1 MGWVPKTLLLESLAS
16 EPGLYPSIARLV
28 AEHRA
33 TTEGALLRALS
44 AALGAERAQL
54 EASELTAELQGAFE
68 SGTLATWVR
77 GLATRVVAWEAAG
90 VPSVAIEEV
99 LVALAR
105 WPWLR
110 APGEEIPEV
119 PLEELL
125 KHEVDQRQKFGAL
138 LTVSRAVVNSLDLNT
153 ILSTIAKQ
161 IRQVIHTD
169 ECSVFLYDEQ
179 QKVLVPQVCDAQSY
193 VEEMMAVRLKLGE
206 GITGTV
212 ALTGRGEIVNDAEAD
227 PRSLTVPGTPPE
239 QSSLLC
245 APLISRDHVLGVI
258 TLSRLGVH
266 GFQQEDLEL
275 ATLFA
280 GQCSAAIANA
290 RLYESMKLA
299 YDELRATQSQLV
311 QSAKLNAL
319 GEMAGGVAHDFNNIL
334 AAILG
339 RTQLLLQSVD
349 DPGIRLQLGVIEQA
363 ALDGAQTVRR
373 VQEFT
378 RVRQDERFETID
390 VNRVLY
396 GVVELTRPAWEA
408 GAKRRGVVV
417 NVHLDLKATLTIAGA
432 ASELREVFTNLVLNS
447 IDAMPVGGDLWITS
461 HDEPE
466 AVRVQVRDTGIGM
479 DSDTRARVF
488 DPFFTTKEVKGT
500 GLGLSVA
507 YGIVNR
513 HRGQIDVQSAPS
525 SGTVFTLTFPVG
537 AVPVQLGPSAEGPP
551 PTSLRALVVDDEETV
566 MLVLSE
572 MLRAM
577 GHHVTAALGGSAAIE
592 ILRSEQF
599 DVVFTDLGMP
609 EVNGWD
615 LASVVKSRR
624 AECAVVLV
632 SGWGFQLEED
642 AAATRG
648 VDRVMAKPFS
658 FGDVEAAT
666 RALFE
671 PNGGR
676 RAA

>member
-1 MGWVPKTLLLESLAS
+1 RW
-16 EPGLYPSIARLV
+16 
-28 AEHRA
+28 
-33 TTEGALLRALS
+33 LR
-44 AALGAERAQL
+44 
-54 EASELTAELQGAFE
+54 
-68 SGTLATWVR
+68 
-77 GLATRVVAWEAAG
+77 
-90 VPSVAIEEV
+90 
-99 LVALAR
+99 
-105 WPWLR
+105 LR
-110 APGEEIPEV
+110 APGEPLPEV
-119 PLEELL
+119 PLEAFLERE
-125 KHEVDQRQKFGAL
+125 KSQRESLGAL
-138 LTVSRAVVNSLDLNT
+138 LTVSRAVVNTLDLNT
-153 ILSTIAKQ
+153 ILTTIAKQ
-161 IRQVIHTD
+161 IRQVIQTD
-169 ECSVFLYDEQ
+169 ECTVFLYDDRE
-179 QKVLVPQVCDAQSY
+179 KLLTPAVCDARSY
-193 VEEMMAVRLKLGE
+193 VEEMLAVRLKLGE

-212 ALTGRGEIVNDAEAD
+212 ALTGRGEIVNDAEGD

-239 QSSLLC
+239 ESALLC
-245 APLISRDHVLGVI
+245 VPLMSREHVLGVI
-258 TLSRLGVH
+258 TLSRLGTR

-299 YDELRATQSQLV
+299 YDELRATQVQLV

-339 RTQLLLQSVD
+339 RTQLLLQSVN
-349 DPGIRLQLGVIEQA
+349 DPEIRRQLGVVEQA

-378 RVRQDERFETID
+378 RVRQDERFETLD

-408 GAKRRGVVV
+408 GAKRKGVVV
-417 NVHLDLKATLTIAGA
+417 NVLLELKATRTIAGA
-432 ASELREVFTNLVLNS
+432 ASELREVFTNMVLNAV
-447 IDAMPVGGDLWITS
+447 DAMPAGGDLSIS
-461 HDEPE
+461 SSDEDG
-466 AVRVQVRDTGIGM
+466 AVRVQVRDTGVGM
-479 DSDTRARVF
+479 DADTRARVF

-507 YGIVNR
+507 YGIVAR
-513 HRGQIDVQSAPS
+513 HRGRIDVQSSPGN
-525 SGTVFTLTFPVG
+525 GTLFTLTFPVG
-537 AVPVQLGPSAEGPP
+537 AVPVELGPLAEGPA
-551 PTSLRALVVDDEETV
+551 PTAMRVLVADDEES
-566 MLVLSE
+566 VLSVLAE
-572 MLRAM
+572 MLRGM
-577 GHHVTAALGGSAAIE
+577 GHHVAAALGGPAAVE
-592 ILRSEQF
+592 VLRGEAF

-624 AECAVVLV
+624 PECAVVLV

-642 AAATRG
+642 AAASRG
-648 VDRVMAKPFS
+648 VDLVMGKPFS
-658 FGDVEAAT
+658 FGDVEGAL

-671 PNGGR
+671 SNGQR

>member
-1 MGWVPKTLLLESLAS
+1 MV
-16 EPGLYPSIARLV
+16 PSIARLV
-28 AEHRA
+28 GEHRA
-33 TTEGALLRALS
+33 ATEGALLRALTS
-44 AALGAERAQL
+44 ALGPERAHTEAVELTRQL
-54 EASELTAELQGAFE
+54 EAAVDAGAVT
-68 SGTLATWVR
+68 SCVRVLAR
-77 GLATRVVAWEAAG
+77 RLEGWEAAG
-90 VPSVAIEEV
+90 VPGAAAEEA

-105 WPWLR
+105 WLRLR
-110 APGEEIPEV
+110 APGEALPEV
-119 PLEELL
+119 PLEAFLER
-125 KHEVDQRQKFGAL
+125 EQTQRESLGAL
-138 LTVSRAVVNSLDLNT
+138 LTVSRAVVNTLDLNT

-161 IRQVIHTD
+161 IRQVIQTD
-169 ECSVFLYDEQ
+169 ECTVFLYDDRE
-179 QKVLVPQVCDAQSY
+179 KVLVPAVCDARSY
-193 VEEMMAVRLKLGE
+193 VEEMLAMRLKLGE

-212 ALTGRGEIVNDAEAD
+212 ALTGRGEIVNDAEGD

-239 QSSLLC
+239 ESALLC
-245 APLISRDHVLGVI
+245 VPLMSREHVLGVI
-258 TLSRLGVH
+258 TLSRIGTR

-299 YDELRATQSQLV
+299 YDELRATQAQLV

-339 RTQLLLQSVD
+339 RTQLLLQSVN
-349 DPGIRLQLGVIEQA
+349 DPEIRRQLGVVEQA

-378 RVRQDERFETID
+378 RVRQDERFETLD

-408 GAKRRGVVV
+408 GAKRKGVVV
-417 NVHLDLKATLTIAGA
+417 NVLLELKATRTIAGA
-432 ASELREVFTNLVLNS
+432 ASELREVFTNMVLNAV
-447 IDAMPVGGDLWITS
+447 DAMPTGGDLSISST
-461 HDEPE
+461 DDDG
-466 AVRVQVRDTGIGM
+466 AVRVQVRDTGVGM
-479 DSDTRARVF
+479 DADTRARVF

-507 YGIVNR
+507 YGIVAR
-513 HRGQIDVQSAPS
+513 HHGRIDVQSSPGN
-525 SGTVFTLTFPVG
+525 GTLFTLTFPVG
-537 AVPVQLGPSAEGPP
+537 AVPVELGPLAEGPA
-551 PTSLRALVVDDEETV
+551 PTAMRVLVADDEES
-566 MLVLSE
+566 VLSVLAE
-572 MLRAM
+572 MLRGM
-577 GHHVTAALGGSAAIE
+577 GHHVAAALGGPAAVE
-592 ILRSEQF
+592 MLRGEAF

-624 AECAVVLV
+624 PECAVVLV

-642 AAATRG
+642 AAASRG
-648 VDRVMAKPFS
+648 VDLVMGKPFS
-658 FGDVEAAT
+658 FGDVEGAL

-671 PNGGR
+671 PNGQR

>member
-1 MGWVPKTLLLESLAS
+1 LD
-16 EPGLYPSIARLV
+16 PSIARLV
-28 AEHRA
+28 GEHRA
-33 TTEGALLRALS
+33 ATEDALLHALTG
-44 AALGAERAQL
+44 ALGAERAQAEAVELTRQL
-54 EASELTAELQGAFE
+54 EAALDAGAVTPCVRALARRLE
-68 SGTLATWVR
+68 S
-77 GLATRVVAWEAAG
+77 WEAAS
-90 VPSVAIEEV
+90 VPAAAAEEA
-99 LVALAR
+99 LAALAR
-105 WPWLR
+105 WLRLR
-110 APGEEIPEV
+110 APGEPLPEV
-119 PLEELL
+119 PLEAFLERE
-125 KHEVDQRQKFGAL
+125 KSQRESLGAL
-138 LTVSRAVVNSLDLNT
+138 LTVSRAVVNTLDLNT
-153 ILSTIAKQ
+153 ILTTIAKQ
-161 IRQVIHTD
+161 IRQVIQTD
-169 ECSVFLYDEQ
+169 ECTVFLYDDRE
-179 QKVLVPQVCDAQSY
+179 KLLTPAVCDARSY
-193 VEEMMAVRLKLGE
+193 VEEMLAVRLKLGE

-212 ALTGRGEIVNDAEAD
+212 ALTGRGEIVNDAEGD

-239 QSSLLC
+239 ESALLC
-245 APLISRDHVLGVI
+245 VPLMSREHVLGVI
-258 TLSRLGVH
+258 TLSRLGTR

-299 YDELRATQSQLV
+299 YDELRATQVQLV

-339 RTQLLLQSVD
+339 RTQLLLQSVN
-349 DPGIRLQLGVIEQA
+349 DPEIRRQLGVVEQA

-378 RVRQDERFETID
+378 RVRQDERFETLD

-408 GAKRRGVVV
+408 GAKRKGVVV
-417 NVHLDLKATLTIAGA
+417 NVLLELKATRTIAGA
-432 ASELREVFTNLVLNS
+432 ASELREVFTNMVLNAV
-447 IDAMPVGGDLWITS
+447 DAMPAGGDLSIS
-461 HDEPE
+461 SSDEDG
-466 AVRVQVRDTGIGM
+466 AVRVQVRDTGVGM
-479 DSDTRARVF
+479 DADTRARVF

-507 YGIVNR
+507 YGIVAR
-513 HRGQIDVQSAPS
+513 HRGRIDVQSSPGN
-525 SGTVFTLTFPVG
+525 GTLFTLTFPVG
-537 AVPVQLGPSAEGPP
+537 AVPVELGPLAEGPA
-551 PTSLRALVVDDEETV
+551 PTAMRVLVADDEES
-566 MLVLSE
+566 VLSVLAE
-572 MLRAM
+572 MLRGM
-577 GHHVTAALGGSAAIE
+577 GHHVAAALGGPAAVE
-592 ILRSEQF
+592 VLRGEAF

-624 AECAVVLV
+624 PECAVVLV

-642 AAATRG
+642 AAASRG
-648 VDRVMAKPFS
+648 VDLVMGKPFS
-658 FGDVEAAT
+658 FGDVEGAL

-671 PNGGR
+671 SNGQR

>member
-1 MGWVPKTLLLESLAS
+1 M
-16 EPGLYPSIARLV
+16 YPSIARLV

-44 AALGAERAQL
+44 DALGPERAHTQ
-54 EASELTAELQGAFE
+54 ASELTTLLEGAFDR
-68 SGTLATWVR
+68 GTLASWVN
-77 GLATRVVAWEAAG
+77 GLAIRVAAWEAAG
-90 VPSVAIEEV
+90 VPAAAIEEA

-110 APGEEIPEV
+110 APGEALAEV

-125 KHEVDQRQKFGAL
+125 KREVDQREKLGAL

-161 IRQVIHTD
+161 IRQVIQTD

-179 QKVLVPQVCDAQSY
+179 QKVLIPQVCDAQTY

-227 PRSLTVPGTPPE
+227 PRSLSVPGTPPE

-258 TLSRLGVH
+258 TLSRLGTR

-275 ATLFA
+275 VTLFA

-290 RLYESMKLA
+290 RLYESMKAA
-299 YDELRATQSQLV
+299 YDELRATQAQLV

-349 DPGIRLQLGVIEQA
+349 DPSIRRQLGVIEQA

-378 RVRQDERFETID
+378 RVRQDERFETLD

-408 GAKRRGVVV
+408 GAKRHGVVV
-417 NVHLDLKATLTIAGA
+417 HVHLDLRATHTMAGA
-432 ASELREVFTNLVLNS
+432 ASELREVFTNLVLNAV
-447 IDAMPVGGDLWITS
+447 DALPVGGELWITS
-461 HDEPE
+461 HDEPD

-479 DSDTRARVF
+479 DSETRARVF

-507 YGIVNR
+507 YGIVTR
-513 HRGQIDVQSAPS
+513 HRGQIEVQSAPG
-525 SGTVFTLTFPVG
+525 SGTVFTLTFPIG
-537 AVPVQLGPSAEGPP
+537 AVPVELGPHADGPP
-551 PTSLRALVVDDEETV
+551 PTALRALVVDDEETV
-566 MLVLSE
+566 MSVLVE
-572 MLRAM
+572 MLRGM
-577 GHHVTAALGGSAAIE
+577 GHHVSAALGGPAAIE
-592 ILRSEQF
+592 ILRTEQF

-609 EVNGWD
+609 DVNGWD
-615 LASVVKSRR
+615 LASVVKTRR
-624 AECAVVLV
+624 PDCAVVLV

-642 AAATRG
+642 AAVSRG
-648 VDRVMAKPFS
+648 VDRVMGKPFS
-658 FGDVEAAT
+658 FGDVEAT
-666 RALFE
+666 LRALFE
-671 PNGGR
+671 PGGR
-676 RAA
+676 RRAA

>member
-1 MGWVPKTLLLESLAS
+1 
-16 EPGLYPSIARLV
+16 
-28 AEHRA
+28 
-33 TTEGALLRALS
+33 LRAAGRHAEAL
-44 AALGAERAQL
+44 AAAE
-54 EASELTAELQGAFE
+54 EA
-68 SGTLATWVR
+68 LA
-77 GLATRVVAWEAAG
+77 
-90 VPSVAIEEV
+90 
-99 LVALAR
+99 ALAR
-105 WPWLR
+105 WLRLR
-110 APGEEIPEV
+110 APGEPLPEV
-119 PLEELL
+119 PLEAFLERE
-125 KHEVDQRQKFGAL
+125 KSQRESLGAL
-138 LTVSRAVVNSLDLNT
+138 LTVSRAVVNTLDLNT
-153 ILSTIAKQ
+153 ILTTIAKQ
-161 IRQVIHTD
+161 IRQVIQTD
-169 ECSVFLYDEQ
+169 ECTVFLYDDRE
-179 QKVLVPQVCDAQSY
+179 KLLTPAVCDARSY
-193 VEEMMAVRLKLGE
+193 VEEMLAVRLKLGE

-212 ALTGRGEIVNDAEAD
+212 ALTGRGEIVNDAEGD

-239 QSSLLC
+239 ESALLC
-245 APLISRDHVLGVI
+245 VPLMSREHVLGVI
-258 TLSRLGVH
+258 TLSRLGTR

-299 YDELRATQSQLV
+299 YDELRATQVQLV

-339 RTQLLLQSVD
+339 RTQLLLQSVN
-349 DPGIRLQLGVIEQA
+349 DPEIRRQLGVVEQA

-378 RVRQDERFETID
+378 RVRQDERFETLD

-408 GAKRRGVVV
+408 GAKRKGVVV
-417 NVHLDLKATLTIAGA
+417 NVLLELKATRTIAGA
-432 ASELREVFTNLVLNS
+432 ASELREVFTNMVLNAV
-447 IDAMPVGGDLWITS
+447 DAMPAGGDLSIS
-461 HDEPE
+461 SSDEDG
-466 AVRVQVRDTGIGM
+466 AVRVQVRDTGVGM
-479 DSDTRARVF
+479 DADTRARVF

-507 YGIVNR
+507 YGIVAR
-513 HRGQIDVQSAPS
+513 HRGRIDVQSSPGN
-525 SGTVFTLTFPVG
+525 GTLFTLTFPVG
-537 AVPVQLGPSAEGPP
+537 AVPVELGPLAEGPA
-551 PTSLRALVVDDEETV
+551 PTAMRVLVADDEES
-566 MLVLSE
+566 VLSVLAE
-572 MLRAM
+572 MLRGM
-577 GHHVTAALGGSAAIE
+577 GHHVAAALGGPAAVE
-592 ILRSEQF
+592 VLRGEAF

-624 AECAVVLV
+624 PECAVVLV

-642 AAATRG
+642 AAASRG
-648 VDRVMAKPFS
+648 VDLVMGKPFS
-658 FGDVEAAT
+658 FGDVEGAL

-671 PNGGR
+671 SNGQR